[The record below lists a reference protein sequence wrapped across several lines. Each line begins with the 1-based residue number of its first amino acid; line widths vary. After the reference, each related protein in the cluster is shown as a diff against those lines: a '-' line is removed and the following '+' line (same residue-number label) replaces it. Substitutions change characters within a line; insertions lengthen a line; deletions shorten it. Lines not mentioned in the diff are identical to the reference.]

1 MSLFSS
7 FKKALGFPDEIEDL
21 EDDDIS
27 DLEDADDETVSD
39 SITSE
44 CADINLTVEKPAD
57 DNDIML
63 LLNNIVSA
71 AGLGNAS
78 AESLKIKEILETWCV
93 SRNDEIRAKWAVMTS
108 GMTEEL
114 HRLRKESSDFKAQ
127 NKELESVRLST
138 TRQKR
143 AMNDR
148 LADLE
153 NQITRL
159 EAEHEQLV
167 LENQSLVNRLRGS
180 VDTSAMMSNNA
191 DMKRLTQENS
201 TLRRELNIAKSMLEE
216 TQARMPQHDDEITAQ
231 AMKEIE
237 EKLELFEEQKKAK
250 DSQLVNFK
258 NEVALL
264 KAEKNE
270 LNSRS
275 IKAENQVAA
284 CQEEIKQLK
293 ETIASNLRD
302 NASRQAELTS
312 EIKRLKDIIDRAD
325 LYTGRKSSK
334 KKSKSA
340 DKTAIEEHVRISAI
354 DELMDNTDWFV
365 SPPPG
370 PRVKDPEVTENFG
383 YKEKP
388 RRQNKSIDKNQP
400 TLF

>member
-27 DLEDADDETVSD
+27 DLEDADDETGPD
-39 SITSE
+39 SITSGFK
-44 CADINLTVEKPAD
+44 DIILPDETPAD
-57 DNDIML
+57 DQAIMML
-63 LLNNIVSA
+63 LDKIISA
-71 AGLGNAS
+71 AGLEKTS
-78 AESLKIKEILETWCV
+78 AESAKIKDLLESWSE
-93 SRNDEIRAKWAVMTS
+93 SRADEIQARWAVTIS

-143 AMNDR
+143 AMNNR
-148 LADLE
+148 LADME

-180 VDTSAMMSNNA
+180 VDTSAMMSNSVE
-191 DMKRLTQENS
+191 MKRLTQENS
-201 TLRRELNIAKSMLEE
+201 TLRRELNNAKRMLEE
-216 TQARMPQHDDEITAQ
+216 TQSQLRQPQHDDEITAQ

-237 EKLELFEEQKKAK
+237 EKIALFEEQKKAK
-250 DSQLVNFK
+250 DSQLNNLK

-264 KAEKNE
+264 KSEKEE
-270 LNSRS
+270 LNSS
-275 IKAENQVAA
+275 LVKAENQEAA
-284 CQEEIKQLK
+284 YQGEIKQLK

-302 NASRQAELTS
+302 NATRQAELTD
-312 EIKRLKDIIDRAD
+312 EIKRLKDIINRAD
-325 LYTGRKSSK
+325 ISTGKKSSK
-334 KKSKSA
+334 KKNKST
-340 DKTAIEEHVRISAI
+340 DTEEHVRISAI

-370 PRVKDPEVTENFG
+370 PRIKDPEVTENFG